1 MSKKIIFT
9 NGLIDLAQPRLGSKV
24 IFKTDDFFASANRII
39 DPSPAIFKEGLF
51 DKNGKWMD
59 GWESRRKRTSGHDF
73 LIIKLGKSGSINKVD
88 VDTSHFNGNQPSM
101 ISLEGCYSKSKNIK
115 DLKWKTLIGK
125 KKTKANSHHIFK
137 SSSKSIFTHIKLN
150 IFPDGGVARLRLYGS
165 ISKENN
171 KFGNKTINLAS
182 LLNGASVIACNNEH
196 FGKAENIL
204 APGKAK
210 NMGDGWETRRRRD
223 KGFDWLIL
231 NPINGKKIN
240 KIEIS
245 THHFKG
251 NFPSHCSLQAAFVPN
266 KKSSSSIIKNSVKWK
281 FLLNKVNLSANKTH
295 KFKNILMK
303 NDKINFIK
311 INIFPDGG
319 ISRFKIFGKSI

>member
-39 DPSPAIFKEGLF
+39 DPSPATFKEGLF

-73 LIIKLGKSGSINKVD
+73 LIIKLGKPGSIIKVD

-101 ISLEGCYSKSKNIK
+101 ISLEGCYSKSRNIK
-115 DLKWKTLIGK
+115 DLKWKTLIGE
-125 KKTKANSHHIFK
+125 KKTKPNSHHIF
-137 SSSKSIFTHIKLN
+137 STSSKTVFTHIKFN

-165 ISKENN
+165 LSKENN
-171 KFGNKTINLAS
+171 KFKNKTINLAS

-231 NPINGKKIN
+231 NPINGKKID

-266 KKSSSSIIKNSVKWK
+266 KKSSSSIVKSSGKWK
-281 FLLNKVNLSANKTH
+281 FLLHKVNLSANKAH
-295 KFKNILMK
+295 IFKNILMK

-319 ISRFKIFGKSI
+319 ISRFRIYGEAI

>member
-39 DPSPAIFKEGLF
+39 DPSPAVFKEGLF

-125 KKTKANSHHIFK
+125 KKTKANSHHMFK

-231 NPINGKKIN
+231 NPINGKKID

-266 KKSSSSIIKNSVKWK
+266 KKSSSSIIKSSVKWK

-295 KFKNILMK
+295 VFKNILMK

>member
-1 MSKKIIFT
+1 MSKKIILT

-39 DPSPAIFKEGLF
+39 DPSPAVFKEGLF

-125 KKTKANSHHIFK
+125 KKTKANSHHMFK

-231 NPINGKKIN
+231 NPINGKKID

-266 KKSSSSIIKNSVKWK
+266 KKSSSSIIKSSVKWK

-295 KFKNILMK
+295 AFKNILMK